1 MYHKPVHI
9 HSVNLAELCLAKDAR
24 LSCVLRRAGGTA
36 KVRDYIQLA
45 VDKAAAD
52 PEARTE
58 SLCDCSRKKG
68 LPQDLIEML
77 TGYKQVACA
86 PLQSPTPM
94 HAGSPDSAALIMAPP
109 WQSCHACVRAVGRAT
124 CHV

>member
-1 MYHKPVHI
+1 M
-9 HSVNLAELCLAKDAR
+9 
-24 LSCVLRRAGGTA
+24 
-36 KVRDYIQLA
+36 RDYIQLA

-86 PLQSPTPM
+86 PHQPPALM
-94 HAGSPDSAALIMAPP
+94 HAAKTSQRKIWRRPGNHAMPAPEL
-109 WQSCHACVRAVGRAT
+109 WAGRHAI
-124 CHV
+124 